1 MSLRRSEAIE
11 AIPDVLEKTEIAA
24 LPSVAPKKQQYHW
37 SKDVGAVPGTAQQDR
52 SGIGPYELMAVSFMD
67 NPGRNRGLSLAM
79 TEADYDT
86 VSEGRALRQAQGREH
101 LS

>member
-11 AIPDVLEKTEIAA
+11 AIPDVLEKTGIAA

-37 SKDVGAVPGTAQQDR
+37 SKCVGAVPRTAQQAR
-52 SGIGPYELMAVSFMD
+52 SGIGPYELKAVSSMD

-86 VSEGRALRQAQGREH
+86 VSEGRAG
-101 LS
+101 S